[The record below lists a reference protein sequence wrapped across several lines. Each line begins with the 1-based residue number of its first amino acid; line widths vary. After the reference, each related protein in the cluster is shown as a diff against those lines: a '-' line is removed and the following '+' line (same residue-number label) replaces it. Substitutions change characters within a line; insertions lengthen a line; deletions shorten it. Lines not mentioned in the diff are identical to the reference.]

1 MNMIRSTASFAVFCG
16 IALCASVGLAGSAF
30 AEPVDGQYTA
40 TMLGGNNDK
49 EVGGTVT
56 WGLSGCGPDCVTLQ
70 TSGPGVQM
78 TRQGDVWKGAGSDGC
93 AWTMMNDSL
102 YLNAQCPD
110 GSTYVIGMAKI

>member
-1 MNMIRSTASFAVFCG
+1 MSGDLVVRSHGVWDIGRVARAGGGPGGPKLTGGSMRMIRSAASFAVFCG

-49 EVGGTVT
+49 DVGGTVT

-70 TSGPGVQM
+70 TSGPGVQ
-78 TRQGDVWKGAGSDGC
+78 
-93 AWTMMNDSL
+93 
-102 YLNAQCPD
+102 
-110 GSTYVIGMAKI
+110 